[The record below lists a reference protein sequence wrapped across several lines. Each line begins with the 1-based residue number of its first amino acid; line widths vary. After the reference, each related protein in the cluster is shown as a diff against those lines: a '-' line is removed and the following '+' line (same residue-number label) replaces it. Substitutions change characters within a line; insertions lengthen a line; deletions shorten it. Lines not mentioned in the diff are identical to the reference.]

1 MHSPYDRSLV
11 MSEIS
16 GADGTALW
24 HRLFKKYDTDSSG
37 DLGLE
42 EFIKAVRGEAKKG
55 IVFGK

>member
-1 MHSPYDRSLV
+1 